1 MGYGRLI
8 LFGIILF
15 GLACEDPIDVP
26 IPPGPQRIV
35 VEGWITNELKRHSI
49 SISQTVPFGENQNF
63 SSVQDAEV
71 TILSSQGVPLILH
84 HTTGGIYLPDSAWT
98 GKIGEN
104 YACRINLADGSRIES
119 SFETLQEVPEIDTL
133 FFTPI
138 EPPTII
144 NGIIQEEYFLTGVLT
159 DFENENNFFRW
170 RLFRNGQ
177 LMGLPEHIILF
188 NDRFVDG
195 NQFQVEPRQLIFEPG
210 DTVEIRQY
218 ALTEPAF
225 DYYTLLVNQATTL
238 GQSSGTAPAVL
249 RGNLTYINQ
258 EGRIVLGYF
267 GASAVTQKK
276 NVVFSEN

>member
-1 MGYGRLI
+1 MGYSRLI
-8 LFGIILF
+8 LFALVLLSF
-15 GLACEDPIDVP
+15 ACEDPIDVP

-35 VEGWITNELKRHSI
+35 VEGWITNELKRHGI

-63 SSVQDAEV
+63 SSIQDAEV
-71 TILSSQGVPLILH
+71 TILSTDTVPLVLH
-84 HTTGGIYLPDSAWT
+84 HTNDGVYLPDSAWA
-98 GKIGEN
+98 GKVGES
-104 YACRINLADGSRIES
+104 YACRIVLADGSSIVS
-119 SFETLQEVPEIDTL
+119 SFETLQKVAEVDTF
-133 FFTPI
+133 FFTPKV
-138 EPPTII
+138 PPTII
-144 NGIIQEEYFLTGVLT
+144 NGIIQEEYYLTGVIT
-159 DFENENNFFRW
+159 DFENEDNFFRW

-218 ALTEPAF
+218 AMTETAF

-249 RGNLTYINQ
+249 RGNLTYINRD
-258 EGRIVLGYF
+258 GLIVLGYF

-276 NVVFSEN
+276 NVVISEN